1 MNVLEIVSA
10 HDVNGAIIHCLAL
23 CRALAARGH
32 DVTLVCR
39 PGAWIKQQIT
49 PGEPIRVLESDL
61 DRWPLAELRRVARI
75 AKNDLKIDVIHTHMT
90 RAHHFGVFLR
100 RFSGIPVVATAHA
113 QRVQAQWVFNDK
125 IISVSNATRRW
136 HRAHNLV
143 PAGKIETVHGFVNVD
158 RFAGGV
164 PAAVRAATRA
174 SLGVDHPNDL
184 LIGLIG
190 DVVPRKGQMILVRA
204 LPAILAAVPNA
215 RAVIVGPPKGSSGYF
230 EKSQAEAER
239 LSVAPRLCWAGYRQD
254 VREIMAALDV
264 YALASWSEMFPVSL
278 LEAMAAGLPVVA
290 TRQGGV
296 PECVENNVT
305 GLLVPPGDP
314 AALAAALVRALQMPP
329 DERRALGAR
338 ARDTVRARFTLE
350 SQVPKI
356 EAVLERAAK
365 KKI

>member
-1 MNVLEIVSA
+1 MNILEIVSA
-10 HDVNGAIIHCLAL
+10 HDVNGAVIHCLAL

-32 DVTLVCR
+32 EVTLVCR
-39 PGAWIKQQIT
+39 PGAWIKEQIT
-49 PGEPIRVLESDL
+49 SAEPIRILESNL

-75 AKNDLKIDVIHTHMT
+75 AKNDLHVDVIHTHMT

-125 IISVSNATRRW
+125 IISVSHATRRW
-136 HRAHNLV
+136 HRTHNLV
-143 PAGKIETVHGFVNVD
+143 PASKIETVHGFVNVD
-158 RFAGGV
+158 QFTGDV
-164 PAAVRAATRA
+164 PAGVRAATRA
-174 SLGVDHPNDL
+174 SLGVSAGDDAP

-204 LPAILAAVPNA
+204 LPAVLAAMPNA

-230 EKSQAEAER
+230 EQAKAEAER
-239 LSVAPRLCWAGYRQD
+239 LGVAARLCWAGYRQD
-254 VREIMAALDV
+254 VPSIMAALDV
-264 YALASWSEMFPVSL
+264 YALTSWSEMFPVSL

-296 PECVENNVT
+296 PECVEDGVT
-305 GLLVPPGDP
+305 GLLVSPGDSP
-314 AALAAALVRALQMPP
+314 ALAAALVRVLQMPP
-329 DERRALGAR
+329 EARRALGAR
-338 ARDTVRARFTLE
+338 ARDVVRARFTLE

-356 EAVLERAAK
+356 EAVLARAAGK
-365 KKI
+365 N

>member
-1 MNVLEIVSA
+1 MNILEIVSA
-10 HDVNGAIIHCLAL
+10 KDVNGAVIHCLAL

-39 PGAWIKQQIT
+39 PGAWI
-49 PGEPIRVLESDL
+49 GEQVAPNEKVRILESTL

-75 AKNDLKIDVIHTHMT
+75 AKNDLHVDVVHTHMT

-100 RFSGIPVVATAHA
+100 RFFGIPVVATAHA
-113 QRVQAQWVFNDK
+113 QRVQAQWVFNDR
-125 IISVSNATRRW
+125 IISVSHATRRW
-136 HRAHNLV
+136 HRTHNLV
-143 PAGKIETVHGFVNVD
+143 PASKIETVHGFVNVD
-158 RFAGGV
+158 QFAGDV
-164 PAAVRAATRA
+164 PADVRQATRA
-174 SLGVDHPNDL
+174 SLGAAHPSDL

-204 LPAILAAVPNA
+204 LPSVLAAVPNA
-215 RAVIVGPPKGSSGYF
+215 RGVIVGPPKGSSGYF
-230 EKSQAEAER
+230 ERTKAEAER
-239 LSVAPRLCWAGYRQD
+239 LGVAPRLCWAGYRQD

-296 PECVENNVT
+296 PECVEDGLT
-305 GLLVPPGDP
+305 GLLVTPGDP
-314 AALAAALVRALQMPP
+314 AALAAALVRVLQMPP
-329 DERRALGAR
+329 GERGALGERAR
-338 ARDTVRARFTLE
+338 AAVRARFTLE

-356 EAVLERAAK
+356 EAVLARAAK